1 MCSALDQ
8 GAYKVRFERKQCGL
22 FRFCLIFLS
31 FCIVA
36 SCLISKIH
44 NSTGSEAYRCHPT
57 SEIRYSTSDIP
68 DLTSDIWY
76 PRFDIRHPR
85 FDIPDLASDIWY
97 PRCDIRHPT
106 SEIRD
111 PTSDTR
117 HPTSEIRH
125 PTSEMPHPT
134 FERMAVMCSSWD
146 QGAYEVRF
154 ERKQFGLFWFCLM
167 FLSFC
172 IVSNAYY
179 HGVLLN

>member
-1 MCSALDQ
+1 MCNALDQ

-106 SEIRD
+106 SEIRR
-111 PTSDTR
+111 PTPD
-117 HPTSEIRH
+117 IRH
-125 PTSEMPHPT
+125 PRFDIRHPRCHIRHLKGWPWCVVPGIKGPT
-134 FERMAVMCSSWD
+134 KW
-146 QGAYEVRF
+146 
-154 ERKQFGLFWFCLM
+154 GLKGNNSDYSGF
-167 FLSFC
+167 
-172 IVSNAYY
+172 A
-179 HGVLLN
+179 

>member
-8 GAYKVRFERKQCGL
+8 GAYEVRFERKKCGL

-57 SEIRYSTSDIP
+57 SEIRYST
-68 DLTSDIWY
+68 
-76 PRFDIRHPR
+76 FDIRHPR
-85 FDIPDLASDIWY
+85 FDILHLISE
-97 PRCDIRHPT
+97 IRYPT
-106 SEIRD
+106 SEIRHPRFGIRHLISEMRHPTSD
-111 PTSDTR
+111 IRDLTSDTR

-125 PTSEMPHPT
+125 PTSEIPHPT

-179 HGVLLN
+179 PGVLLN

>member
-8 GAYKVRFERKQCGL
+8 GAYEVRFERKQCGL
-22 FRFCLIFLS
+22 FWFCLIFLS

-36 SCLISKIH
+36 NCLISKIH

-57 SEIRYSTSDIP
+57 SEIRYSTSDI
-68 DLTSDIWY
+68 
-76 PRFDIRHPR
+76 
-85 FDIPDLASDIWY
+85 
-97 PRCDIRHPT
+97 RHPT
-106 SEIRD
+106 SQIW
-111 PTSDTR
+111 

-125 PTSEMPHPT
+125 PRFGIRHLISEMRHPTSEIPHPTSEIPHPT

-154 ERKQFGLFWFCLM
+154 ERKQFRLFWFCLM

-179 HGVLLN
+179 PGVLLN